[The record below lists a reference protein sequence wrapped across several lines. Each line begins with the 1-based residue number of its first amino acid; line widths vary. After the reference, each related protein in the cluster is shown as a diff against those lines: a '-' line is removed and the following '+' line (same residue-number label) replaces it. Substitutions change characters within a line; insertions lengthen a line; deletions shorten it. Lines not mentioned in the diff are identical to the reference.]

1 MYIRRLII
9 DDFGALRKKEFS
21 FSSGLNLLVGGNES
35 GKSTVC
41 AFIKYVFYGFSDSK
55 ERERHSNLETMCAG
69 GSVEIEFAGEVYL
82 ISRRDGDKGRSKVS
96 VFTEDG
102 SEFDAWKLSAQT
114 PGEYFLGIPEK
125 LYSRSL
131 YVSQTSGAEPDGASA
146 SAISNLLLSGDEA
159 VNLKNATNK
168 LEALRK
174 SLQLKKGRGGLI
186 PKKEEEIDAL
196 KEKYL
201 DALTV
206 RTRCECLAS
215 ELKNANEDLTIM
227 RAKLSRTEEE
237 FCKKRSAKI
246 VEFLRER
253 DCLTKEYEDAQE
265 QLTLLQNENTY
276 EGFCPSESYITEIEK
291 LETEAQLRNNTCQT
305 LKERLSECRDE
316 RNAKIPKEYRAFL
329 SLGRTSAIL
338 AKHNDLCKK
347 KRVFGVLA
355 LLSLIIS
362 IGTGAGALFNTILL
376 PFSIAFL
383 LAAFAQGYLALNYSK
398 KLKEFLYELSPDGV
412 SPAEVCAACDEYEVL
427 RNSES
432 ASISK
437 AFSDESELLAKTLD
451 ELSYLAEKWGKS
463 SASEAKQYYLAFSA
477 KRAELHSCISELKR
491 ARDVNQAHLSAYSE
505 NDKAKAMKY
514 SEEELIGAENIV
526 ISEEAI
532 YSLRNSVSAIE
543 AERHSLEVSLASEG
557 FESIDP
563 AKTICELNS
572 ATDKLKQLN
581 ASFDAVTLAL
591 SSLSNA
597 EESIRRTVS
606 PYLSKVSSVYFSK
619 ITNGKYPELKLDAD
633 LALKY
638 VSPEYSFPVSG
649 EYLSGGSA
657 DLAWLC
663 LRLALH
669 SKLSESHPLP
679 LILDECLVYFDD
691 ERLKAILSELETIAS
706 EGTQILLFSASSR
719 ERTILDD
726 EYAIEV

>member
-1 MYIRRLII
+1 LYIRRLII
-9 DDFGALRKKEFS
+9 DDFGALRRKEFS
-21 FSSGLNLLVGGNES
+21 FSSGLNLLVGKNES

-41 AFIKYVFYGFSDSK
+41 AFIKYIFYGFSDSK
-55 ERERHSNLETMCAG
+55 ERERHSNIETMCAG
-69 GSVEIEFAGEVYL
+69 GSIEIEFAGAVYL

-102 SEFDAWKLSAQT
+102 SEFGDWKLSGQT

-131 YVSQTSGAEPDGASA
+131 YVSQTAGAAPDGASA

-168 LEALRK
+168 LESLRK

-186 PKKEEEIDAL
+186 PQKEDEIAAL
-196 KEKYL
+196 KDEYQH
-201 DALTV
+201 ALAV
-206 RTRCECLAS
+206 RSRCERLAS
-215 ELKNANEDLTIM
+215 ELKNTTEDLTIM
-227 RAKLSRTEEE
+227 RSKLSRAEEE

-246 VEFLRER
+246 VDFLRQR
-253 DCLTKEYEDAQE
+253 DLFIKDYEDARE
-265 QLTLLQNENTY
+265 QLTLLQNENTHD
-276 EGFCPSESYITEIEK
+276 GFCPNESYIAELEK
-291 LETEAQLRNNTCQT
+291 LETEAELRNNTCQT

-316 RNAKIPKEYRAFL
+316 RNEKIPKEYRAFL

-338 AKHNDLCKK
+338 AKHNALCKK
-347 KRVFGVLA
+347 KRIFGLLA
-355 LLSLIIS
+355 IIALILSVGL
-362 IGTGAGALFNTILL
+362 GAGALFNTVLL

-383 LAAFAQGYLALNYSK
+383 LAALAQGYLTLNYAR

-451 ELSYLAEKWGKS
+451 ELSYLAGKWGKS
-463 SASEAKQYYLAFSA
+463 SADEAKQYYIAFSA
-477 KRAELHSCISELKR
+477 KRAELQARMSELKR
-491 ARDVNQAHLSAYSE
+491 ALDVNQAHLSAYSE
-505 NDKAKAMKY
+505 NEKTKAMEY

-526 ISEEAI
+526 ISEETI
-532 YSLRNSVSAIE
+532 YALRNSVSGIE
-543 AERHSLEVSLASEG
+543 AERHSLEIALASEG
-557 FESIDP
+557 FESADP
-563 AKTICELNS
+563 TKTVCELNS
-572 ATDKLKQLN
+572 ATARLKHLN
-581 ASFDAVTLAL
+581 ESFDAVTLAL
-591 SSLSNA
+591 SSLSDA

-606 PYLSKVSSVYFSK
+606 PYLSKVSSVYFTK

-638 VSPEYSFPVSG
+638 VSPEYSFPLSG

-669 SKLSESHPLP
+669 SKLSESHTLP

-691 ERLKAILSELETIAS
+691 ERLKAILSELESIAS

-719 ERTILDD
+719 ERTILDE